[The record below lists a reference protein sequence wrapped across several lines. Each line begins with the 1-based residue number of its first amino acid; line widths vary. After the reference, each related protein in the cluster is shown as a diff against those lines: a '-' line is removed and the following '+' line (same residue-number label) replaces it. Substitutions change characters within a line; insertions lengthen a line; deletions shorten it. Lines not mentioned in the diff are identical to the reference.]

1 MQKEAPA
8 MVPLLFEIRS
18 PHPPASAGTFSQWEK
33 DITRCGLSK
42 KGSRSSQWEEREPF
56 LGSGLVTPPGYAL
69 ARLR

>member
-33 DITRCGLSK
+33 GRYELNYENF
-42 KGSRSSQWEEREPF
+42 GSSFP
-56 LGSGLVTPPGYAL
+56 A
-69 ARLR
+69 A